1 MDKKLRKNEEII
13 ILKIFKEEIILKN
26 NSKSITKYHQK
37 EFNHKLFRI
46 KNNST
51 IASIKMIISDIE
63 EISSEKIHLFFLDD
77 NKEIISNEKG
87 NIASIILKK
96 INQDFFN
103 KNKHIL
109 EELNDTENI
118 DYIKTRLNIN
128 FYPNIFYIIIDSS
141 NIKYFDFPNY
151 TICIIIDFYQQNID
165 KIIFNLDASC
175 SLFLLKNIINNKL
188 KNNANIKINIKQ
200 IKLFCID
207 VTEIEEEK
215 IMTNNIKNTENI
227 VFQDWKNLNDI
238 IEYFYHTEEK
248 EKIGFKYYIHFLLTI
263 VNKIQMSEKMG
274 LNFRF
279 NYLKEVNKISF
290 DENAPKYCECS
301 DGINLFIF
309 CINEDCSLY
318 NKYFIVNIGYGV
330 FDILRQSKKV
340 KCPKCNSK
348 DYLELKN
355 IGIINSKYY
364 YKGILK
370 TKNKKKSIIEGDNI
384 TLDDKLYIFKEAKI
398 NSFLSELYIEAKP
411 HFIIEEKYTFSKR
424 TKEDNELDDIYLND
438 IINKT
443 KKINNNKNL
452 KEFKNSNNIKIYDN
466 ESDLI
471 DKNDIIIDGID
482 SDILDK
488 ANCAE
493 SVYFLY
499 PYCYFDDNI
508 NSNCSY
514 SDKLS
519 SACYLF

>member
-1 MDKKLRKNEEII
+1 M
-13 ILKIFKEEIILKN
+13 
-26 NSKSITKYHQK
+26 
-37 EFNHKLFRI
+37 
-46 KNNST
+46 
-51 IASIKMIISDIE
+51 ASIKMIISDIE
-63 EISSEKIHLFFLDD
+63 KISSEKIHFFFLDK
-77 NKEIISNEKG
+77 NQESKSNEKE
-87 NIASIILKK
+87 NINSIILKK

-103 KNKHIL
+103 KNKNIL
-109 EELNDTENI
+109 EELKDTENI
-118 DYIKTRLNIN
+118 DYIKKRLDTN
-128 FYPNIFYIIIDSS
+128 FYPNIFYIIVDSS
-141 NIKYFDFPNY
+141 NIKSFDFPNY
-151 TICIIIDFYQQNID
+151 SICVIIDFYQQNID

-188 KNNANIKINIKQ
+188 KNNANININIKQ

-215 IMTNNIKNTENI
+215 NLTKKSKNTENI
-227 VFQDWKNLNDI
+227 IFHDWKNLNEI
-238 IEYFYHTEEK
+238 IEYFYHNEGK
-248 EKIGFKYYIHFLLTI
+248 ERIGFKFNIHFLLTI
-263 VNKIQMSEKMG
+263 VNKIKMLEKIG

-301 DGINLFIF
+301 DGINLFLF
-309 CINEDCSLY
+309 CINEDCSLF

-330 FDILRQSKKV
+330 FDILKQSKKV
-340 KCPKCNSK
+340 KCPKCNNK

-370 TKNKKKSIIEGDNI
+370 TKNKKISIIEGDNT

-411 HFIIEEKYTFSKR
+411 HFIIQEKYSFSKR

-499 PYCYFDDNI
+499 PNCYFNDNI
-508 NSNCSY
+508 NSKCSY
-514 SDKLS
+514 SDKFS